1 MLPNRH
7 IGRMT
12 QENDGNAPFSCV
24 KQVNKHARRAEQLR
38 RNLLKRKEQARARDE
53 GTAPPSGNR
62 DS

>member
-1 MLPNRH
+1 M
-7 IGRMT
+7 M
-12 QENDGNAPFSCV
+12 QENDGKATVSPA
-24 KQVNKHARRAEQLR
+24 KQGDKHARRAEQLR

>member
-1 MLPNRH
+1 
-7 IGRMT
+7 MT